1 MSTRAQMHAADGAAA
16 VGMLRAEVKSL
27 IARAAAGEPIDPART
42 RIPAAIHAL
51 QSAAFQLDNDSDQLE
66 ESRRTMLHS
75 SVSLPNLW
83 SYPKPP
89 SVPCASDVDE
99 VDASDLLAY
108 ATSCLPKNASAAPA
122 LCLSLRPPQPGDSPG
137 ERQLE
142 LKVEGVFVA
151 IICVVPSEVPGGDG
165 WGSSAMVWLPTRV
178 AFGSSDDPMPLGA
191 SQPPTLHVYRDL
203 CARVGTVL
211 ADLGVLPAAQRLR
224 PLLAWL
230 ASLRNLFESTCR
242 ACGKVF
248 SPLAFLPNDILPPT
262 ARCDRLLPYHASCY
276 LEYYGRFAEEAFLDA
291 ARAAAEKPSSES
303 QEPADAADGDA
314 RG

>member
-1 MSTRAQMHAADGAAA
+1 MHAADGAAA

-66 ESRRTMLHS
+66 EPRRTMLHS

-191 SQPPTLHVYRDL
+191 SQPPRCTSTEIS
-203 CARVGTVL
+203 ARASAPCSPTSACCPLRSGFGRSLLGSL
-211 ADLGVLPAAQRLR
+211 ATKPLRVHMPRLRQGLLSAGLSAQRH
-224 PLLAWL
+224 LA
-230 ASLRNLFESTCR
+230 T
-242 ACGKVF
+242 
-248 SPLAFLPNDILPPT
+248 T

-276 LEYYGRFAEEAFLDA
+276 QEYYGRFAEEAFLDA

-303 QEPADAADGDA
+303 QEPTDTADGDA